1 MNLFPDNAIASEL
14 AENGKG
20 LIGKI
25 KTDFPYVNA
34 QDKAY
39 FQPVSYTHLDV
50 YKRQISYIPDTHGSY
65 AG

>member
-25 KTDFPYVNA
+25 KTALILLGLSKVVKGIILHCQN
-34 QDKAY
+34 
-39 FQPVSYTHLDV
+39 
-50 YKRQISYIPDTHGSY
+50 
-65 AG
+65 